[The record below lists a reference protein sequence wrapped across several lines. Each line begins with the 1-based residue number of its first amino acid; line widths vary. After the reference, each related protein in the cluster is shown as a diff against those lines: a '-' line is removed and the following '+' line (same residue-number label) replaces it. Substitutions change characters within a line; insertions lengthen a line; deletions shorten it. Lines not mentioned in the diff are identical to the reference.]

1 MNIPFKI
8 TYNTLLQTVGK
19 VFTAASTIVVIA
31 IITRSFPENVAAVGN
46 YNTILSYVF
55 IFYVFTDFG
64 LNAIFVRETGADPEK
79 QKNYFKNLLGFR
91 LVSSILVAFLATAI
105 LAFTNHSSLVKL
117 GIILALGLII
127 TQSFV
132 NTASALFQA
141 RIRYGFVL
149 VVDIF
154 WAISNVIFVYL
165 AATNFNSI
173 LFVIIAVVLAS
184 VTRTVVAL
192 YLVRS
197 QLGFLAFAFDTR
209 LWRSIVLAALPIGF
223 VAIFSQFNA
232 QVDKQIVFLSQYKPA
247 LNISGEVAA
256 GYYGLAYKIFEVAI
270 VLPTYIMNVGFPL
283 MIRRREESVASLLA
297 FSKNLAAVLILLGVV
312 GLVVGWFL
320 APWVVG
326 ILGVRG
332 FEPSITTTRILLV
345 GFPLFFI
352 TPLTLWLA
360 ITLNKLREMVFIYG
374 FAAVFNLAANLVTVP
389 QFGYNAAAVITIIS
403 ELVIFLLSAG
413 VLWMAFRREKL

>member
-19 VFTAASTIVVIA
+19 VFTAASTIVVIG

-64 LNAIFVRETGADPEK
+64 LNAIFVRETGRDPEK

-132 NTASALFQA
+132 NTALALFQA
-141 RIRYGFVL
+141 RIRYCFVL
-149 VVDIF
+149 VADIF
-154 WAISNVIFVYL
+154 WALSNVIFVYL

-184 VTRTVVAL
+184 VTRAVVAL

-197 QLGFLAFAFDTR
+197 QLGFLAFAFDTK
-209 LWRSIVLAALPIGF
+209 LWRNILLAALPIGL

-232 QVDKQIVFLSQYKPA
+232 QIDKQIVFLSQYKPA

-283 MIRRREESVASLLA
+283 MISKKEEGAGSLLT

-345 GFPLFFI
+345 GFPLFFV

-374 FAAVFNLAANLVTVP
+374 FAAVFNLVANLATVP

-403 ELVIFLLSAG
+403 ELVIFLLSVG
-413 VLWMAFRREKL
+413 VLLIAFRSENP

>member
-1 MNIPFKI
+1 MSIPFKI

-31 IITRSFPENVAAVGN
+31 IITRSFPENVAAIGN

-64 LNAIFVRETGADPEK
+64 LNAIFVRETGTDPEK

-91 LVSSILVAFLATAI
+91 LVSSILVAFAATAI
-105 LAFTNHSSLVKL
+105 LVFTNHSGLVKL
-117 GIILALGLII
+117 GIILALGLIV
-127 TQSFV
+127 TQSAV
-132 NTASALFQA
+132 NTATALFQA
-141 RIRYGFVL
+141 RIRYDFAL
-149 VVDIF
+149 VADIF
-154 WAISNVIFVYL
+154 WAAANVIFVYL
-165 AATNFNSI
+165 AAANFNNI
-173 LFVIIAVVLAS
+173 LFIIVAVVLAS
-184 VTRTVVAL
+184 TTRAVVAL

-197 QLGFLAFAFDTR
+197 QLGFLALAFDTK
-209 LWRSIVLAALPIGF
+209 LWKNILLAALPIGA

-232 QVDKQIVFLSQYKPA
+232 QIDKQIVFLSQYKPS
-247 LNISGEVAA
+247 LNMSGEIAA

-283 MIRRREESVASLLA
+283 MIRRREESVGSLLT
-297 FSKNLAAVLILLGVV
+297 FSKNLAAVLILLGSV
-312 GLVVGWFL
+312 GLVIGCFL

-332 FEPSITTTRILLV
+332 FEPSITTIRILLV
-345 GFPLFFI
+345 GFPLFFV

-360 ITLNKLREMVFIYG
+360 ITLNKLKEMVFIYG
-374 FAAVFNLAANLVTVP
+374 FAAAFNLVANLVAVP

-403 ELVIFLLSAG
+403 ELIIFILSAG
-413 VLWMAFRREKL
+413 VLWMAFRSEKL